1 MCTRKVLTK
10 ERLDGNPV
18 REHTAK
24 LLEVFAE
31 HRGMDLA
38 RENTIYCW
46 KCGENCCSL
55 VTNPYRRLIWRPEV
69 SCGTEIIQ
77 RCPLMMPW
85 QRLVSL
91 LLVSRVQLGW
101 FELSF
106 PVRHSAQFTF
116 WRSLFEHN

>member
-69 SCGTEIIQ
+69 SCGTEFIQ
-77 RCPLMMPW
+77 RLSAHDALAEVGQSTAGFPCATW
-85 QRLVSL
+85 LV
-91 LLVSRVQLGW
+91 
-101 FELSF
+101 
-106 PVRHSAQFTF
+106 
-116 WRSLFEHN
+116 